1 VCEFRFGA
9 AADIYYQQRFSMA
22 VLEPLLIMDISSG
35 FKIIA
40 DKLGLSAAA
49 HLHRFRNR
57 N

>member
-1 VCEFRFGA
+1 
-9 AADIYYQQRFSMA
+9 MA

-35 FKIIA
+35 FKIVA